1 MTRIGL
7 ALFGGFLAACSPS
20 ASYTVAGDEVLS
32 PLSTAKPNKENGA
45 ILFSTRSDA
54 HCVLCH
60 SHDALDVPFQGDLG
74 PDLTDVRKRLN
85 AAQIRLRIVDY
96 DIVKP
101 GTTMPSYYRTQGL
114 HQVLTEHKGET
125 VLTGE
130 QIEDIIAFLIH
141 DSH

>member
-1 MTRIGL
+1 MTKFSL
-7 ALFGGFLAACSPS
+7 ALVGGILAACSPS
-20 ASYTVAGDEVLS
+20 VPYTITGDEILS
-32 PLSTAKPNKENGA
+32 PLSSAKPNKENGA
-45 ILFSTRSDA
+45 LLFSTRSDA

-74 PDLTDVRKRLN
+74 PDLTDVSDRLS
-85 AAQIRLRIVDY
+85 ASQIRLRIVDY

-101 GTTMPSYYRTQGL
+101 GTTMPSYYRTHGL
-114 HQVLTEHKGET
+114 HQVLTEHDGET